1 MNLVTCSI
9 LSNLSPNMF
18 TGHGEAVF
26 CITVISLILTT
37 CINSSSLTH
46 ICMYLMLK
54 IMLLCITNYN
64 SIMPLVSWETS
75 LLLQTPP
82 SAVASLQTH
91 SDTPRRS
98 PPQFPSTSSRQCPA
112 RWVWWCWCSWA
123 GWLRCC
129 CKSTP
134 WLCRRC
140 WAGGSPPGRW
150 GTRTWR
156 GTPPFL
162 WRRRRLMQRRLSWS
176 LN

>member
-64 SIMPLVSWETS
+64 SIIPLVSWETS

-98 PPQFPSTSSRQCPA
+98 PPQYLQLPLGNVRHVECGGADVAGLAGSVAVVSPHLDCVGGAGQEVLHQEGGGHGLGEEHLLSCGGDGG
-112 RWVWWCWCSWA
+112 WCRE
-123 GWLRCC
+123 G
-129 CKSTP
+129 
-134 WLCRRC
+134 
-140 WAGGSPPGRW
+140 
-150 GTRTWR
+150 
-156 GTPPFL
+156 
-162 WRRRRLMQRRLSWS
+162 
-176 LN
+176 

>member
-64 SIMPLVSWETS
+64 SIMPLVCWETS
-75 LLLQTPP
+75 LLLQTQP
-82 SAVASLQTH
+82 SLQTH
-91 SDTPRRS
+91 PATPGGLLLTFLQLPLGNVRHVE
-98 PPQFPSTSSRQCPA
+98 CGGGD
-112 RWVWWCWCSWA
+112 VA
-123 GWLRCC
+123 GL
-129 CKSTP
+129 
-134 WLCRRC
+134 
-140 WAGGSPPGRW
+140 GGSVAVVSPHLDCVGGAGQEVLHQEGW
-150 GTRTWR
+150 GSRTWR

-162 WRRRRLMQRRLSWS
+162 WRRQRVM
-176 LN
+176 

>member
-37 CINSSSLTH
+37 CINSSSLTD

-98 PPQFPSTSSRQCPA
+98 PPHFPSTSSRQCPA
-112 RWVWWCWCSWA
+112 RWVWWWWCSWA
-123 GWLRCC
+123 GWLRGCNPLTVSLVSELLVLIGPMGDFLN
-129 CKSTP
+129 ST
-134 WLCRRC
+134 
-140 WAGGSPPGRW
+140 
-150 GTRTWR
+150 
-156 GTPPFL
+156 
-162 WRRRRLMQRRLSWS
+162 LSSSVTALKLKQSNIEPHQVSW
-176 LN
+176 